1 MKYFRLAD
9 KAYRETV
16 DLRLYEDDI
25 TAAVAKVKPDAQLFV
40 ECDGFYTIPELGK
53 CESILVSQELRK
65 NSGLNEYTM
74 QRPCLFNSTQHHY
87 LPISKKAIRK
97 MLKKNLDIAKTGKKL
112 LVEKTQLEAFLRNEI

>member
-40 ECDGFYTIPELGK
+40 EFDGFYTIPELGK
-53 CESILVSQELRK
+53 RESILVSQELRK
-65 NSGLNEYTM
+65 NSGLNECTM
-74 QRPCLFNSTQHHY
+74 QRPCLFNSTQQHINDQQEEH
-87 LPISKKAIRK
+87 
-97 MLKKNLDIAKTGKKL
+97 
-112 LVEKTQLEAFLRNEI
+112 